1 MRGSLVFLVLTGICF
16 LQAGFPLQSRQN
28 STQLYGEAAA
38 LARGGDIDGA
48 VSAFQEVLK
57 VNEYYALGHYGL
69 GRTLLY
75 KEGRLHDAIRHLRLS
90 VTYDRRLAKGYFYLG
105 LAYMLAGKYEN
116 ALHNLADAYE
126 YDREILEALFN
137 MAVIYDL
144 MKVDY
149 KADRYF
155 QWYVYEKRKRELDI
169 LF

>member
-1 MRGSLVFLVLTGICF
+1 MRSSLVFLALIGTCLIP
-16 LQAGFPLQSRQN
+16 AGLPLQSRQN
-28 STQLYGEAAA
+28 STELYSRAAA
-38 LARGGDIDGA
+38 QARGGDIDGA
-48 VSAFQEVLK
+48 VSAFREVLE

-69 GRTLLY
+69 GRALLY
-75 KEGRLHDAIRHLRLS
+75 KEEKLNEAIRHLRLS
-90 VTYDRRLAKGYFYLG
+90 VTYDRRLARGHFYLG

-116 ALHNLADAYE
+116 ALHAFANAYE

-155 QWYVYEKRKRELDI
+155 QWYVYEKRKQELDI